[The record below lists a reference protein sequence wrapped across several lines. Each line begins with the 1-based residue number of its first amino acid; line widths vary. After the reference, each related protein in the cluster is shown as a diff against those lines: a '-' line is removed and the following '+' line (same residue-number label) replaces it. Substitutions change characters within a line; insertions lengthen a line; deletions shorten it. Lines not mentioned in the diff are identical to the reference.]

1 MMKVLNS
8 NELNHV
14 SGGWVAH
21 AAGAVLGGYAG
32 GYGYLAGGG
41 KNPDYFLAAIA
52 GGAVGGAINPVRGI
66 ASGAKAVVSG
76 VAGGAVTTRLSN

>member
-1 MMKVLNS
+1 MIALKS
-8 NELNHV
+8 NELNQV

-41 KNPDYFLAAIA
+41 KNPNGFIASIA
-52 GGAVGGAINPVRGI
+52 GGA
-66 ASGAKAVVSG
+66 ASGLVSPITG
-76 VAGGAVTTRLSN
+76 IGMGARAVAGGLLSAGVNTYLTK